1 LSAFLILIIIAIFV
15 IVMLM
20 TFLFHPLFILIIVTI
35 PNLYR
40 EEIND
45 ILHIGHDTG
54 ISGSG
59 GIHLLTKIHMLLL
72 NSNEV

>member
-1 LSAFLILIIIAIFV
+1 LSAFLILIIIEVFV

-20 TFLFHPLFILIIVTI
+20 TFLFHPLFILLIVTI

-40 EEIND
+40 EEISD

-54 ISGSG
+54 DKGKRFWKLVGS
-59 GIHLLTKIHMLLL
+59 IF
-72 NSNEV
+72 

>member
-1 LSAFLILIIIAIFV
+1 
-15 IVMLM
+15 MLM

>member
-1 LSAFLILIIIAIFV
+1 
-15 IVMLM
+15 MLM

-40 EEIND
+40 EEISD

-59 GIHLLTKIHMLLL
+59 
-72 NSNEV
+72 SWWDPSFD

>member
-1 LSAFLILIIIAIFV
+1 
-15 IVMLM
+15 MLM

-59 GIHLLTKIHMLLL
+59 GICMKIQMNPFCGLP
-72 NSNEV
+72 